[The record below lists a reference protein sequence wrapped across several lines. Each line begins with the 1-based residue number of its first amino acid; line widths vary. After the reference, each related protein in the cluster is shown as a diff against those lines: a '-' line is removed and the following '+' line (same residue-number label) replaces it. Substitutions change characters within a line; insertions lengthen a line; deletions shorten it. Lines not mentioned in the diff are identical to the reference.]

1 MVLVGSLPDC
11 VYPFESS
18 DGVLDVYYFISVNS
32 DMYPFDFDYLC
43 ILVIVGLLVC
53 LFVVSVLRCF
63 STGFCPKLMQLYPVL
78 SMVLDFFCLFSCN
91 TVVDFGILLL
101 FINMIMSHFSCRTAN
116 LRLPRVVRLPLFVM
130 YCLLRTSF

>member
-78 SMVLDFFCLFSCN
+78 SMLLDSSVYLHVIQSL
-91 TVVDFGILLL
+91 ILDYYFYLS
-101 FINMIMSHFSCRTAN
+101 I
-116 LRLPRVVRLPLFVM
+116 
-130 YCLLRTSF
+130 

>member
-43 ILVIVGLLVC
+43 ILVIVGLLVYWFIG
-53 LFVVSVLRCF
+53 LFLRFVVSSFLRCF
-63 STGFCPKLMQLYPVL
+63 VAS
-78 SMVLDFFCLFSCN
+78 
-91 TVVDFGILLL
+91 
-101 FINMIMSHFSCRTAN
+101 
-116 LRLPRVVRLPLFVM
+116 
-130 YCLLRTSF
+130 LLRCF